1 MVLASSMGTEM
12 PPKSDYWLQP
22 EFLSDLLKQL
32 PVHVFWKDVNSV
44 YLGCNEI
51 FATSLGLDSPKEI
64 IGKTDYDLCTTKEES
79 DTYREDDQK
88 IIKSRKPKLSFEEQQ
103 TLPNGEVITLLTN
116 KVPLFDKFNTL
127 VGILGVYTD
136 ISDKKKLEEEI
147 KEKELLKKQVELSE
161 HIGAVIAHE
170 VRTPLSSIQAGT
182 TCIKDFIKTGQVEE
196 VLEICDEI
204 RGRLKQ
210 VENFI
215 DTFLKNARNEKNYKL
230 ETCSIQ
236 SAIKL
241 ALQKYPFSSQAERK
255 LIRINKNLRDFNYL
269 GQEMLVVHVLFN
281 LIKNALYFIAKAE
294 KGHVEIFSSEDKSN
308 HYLHFKDFGMGI
320 PTDEVDYIFDRFYT
334 GTGLGTGIGLSYCKI
349 TMNSLN
355 GDISCNSIF
364 GEFAEFILRFPK
376 IEIGD

>member
-1 MVLASSMGTEM
+1 MSKKT
-12 PPKSDYWLQP
+12 DYWLQP
-22 EFLSDLLKQL
+22 EFLADLLKQL
-32 PVHVFWKDVNSV
+32 PVYIFWKDVNSV
-44 YLGCNEI
+44 YLGCNDI
-51 FATSLGLDSPKEI
+51 FATSLGLASPEEI

-79 DTYREDDQK
+79 DAYREDDQK
-88 IIKSRKPKLSFEEQQ
+88 ILNSREPKLNFEERQ
-103 TLPNGEVITLLTN
+103 TLPNGEVVTLLTN

-136 ISDKKKLEEEI
+136 ISDKKKLEKEI
-147 KEKELLKKQVELSE
+147 IEKEKRVLKKQVELSE

-182 TCIKDFIKTGQVEE
+182 TCIKEFVKNGQIEE
-196 VLEICDEI
+196 IPEVCDEI

-210 VENFI
+210 VEGFI
-215 DTFLKNARNEKNYKL
+215 DTFLKNAKNETKYKL
-230 ETCSIQ
+230 ETCSIR
-236 SAIKL
+236 STIEL
-241 ALQKYPFSSQAERK
+241 AVQKYPFSNHAERS
-255 LIRINKNLRDFNYL
+255 LIYITDKFFDFDYL

-281 LIKNALYFIAKAE
+281 LMKNALYFIAKAE
-294 KGHVEIFSSEDKSN
+294 KGHIEIFSSEDKSN

-320 PTDEVDYIFDRFYT
+320 PADEVDFIFDRFYT

-349 TMNSLN
+349 TMNSIN